1 MTTGA
6 TIKSVLSTVTAD
18 SMHTGGA
25 LGSMASLWELL
36 PDNVAGPQWVGE
48 IVAAADT
55 FADWLDD
62 SREYDLDD
70 LHGLT
75 YELASSEV
83 EDYYSNIN
91 RRVQELSLWAS
102 VELDEEVASA
112 YDSPIVTYTDMN
124 SAYLYCA
131 MRGLYYVLAQWAMD
145 IAEDMEEVA

>member
-6 TIKSVLSTVTAD
+6 TIKSILSTVTAD
-18 SMHTGGA
+18 SMTSGGA
-25 LGSMASLWELL
+25 LGSMGYLWEML

-62 SREYDLDD
+62 EREYDLDD
-70 LHGLT
+70 LHDMT
-75 YELASSEV
+75 YSLADSEV

-102 VELDEEVASA
+102 VELDEEVANSGI
-112 YDSPIVTYTDMN
+112 SIVTYTDMN

-131 MRGLYYVLAQWAMD
+131 MRGLYYVLAQWAIDVAGEM
-145 IAEDMEEVA
+145 EEEVA